1 MTTTFEN
8 SNISNNESSKKLN
21 DIIINKNSNI
31 YSNNEFYNNK
41 NNNTMT
47 DFLKNKNILS
57 KEDNTLNMEE
67 ANKNNNHSECIESEE
82 NKNNNLSSLIKEL
95 NFNNL
100 NEYYE
105 IQSSIFMK
113 KIQKLNLK
121 FYYTTEVFLN
131 DKIIQYPYNKL
142 FLILFKEISLY
153 IEEILRLN
161 KQLSCKNKNE
171 KYYTQKINEYKTK
184 EKEYLSSKQITKNLQ
199 KNIKTLEK
207 NNEKLKNEIIKLN
220 KKINNTNA
228 PSLSPNVNSKSGI
241 WRNTVSGNKQSYND
255 YKKTSNQLYMG
266 HLTEQG
272 SVMSSGSNI
281 LSNRTYFNNKCKN
294 KSKDVNNKNKTN
306 RIHSNSSINSK
317 ATNVSS
323 ANNNNKDIIFLGI
336 NQCEEEINNLN
347 MIENLLMKTYDNN
360 YNKKIVFKGN
370 IKKNYNIFSPEKST
384 RSQGIY
390 TTYKKSFNNY
400 RKKQSSNKSMDPKIS
415 FNIKNTNKI

>member
-1 MTTTFEN
+1 MEKE
-8 SNISNNESSKKLN
+8 SNNDNIEIISESQRQN
-21 DIIINKNSNI
+21 DSMQQ
-31 YSNNEFYNNK
+31 NNEEN
-41 NNNTMT
+41 MT
-47 DFLKNKNILS
+47 
-57 KEDNTLNMEE
+57 EDVIANM
-67 ANKNNNHSECIESEE
+67 
-82 NKNNNLSSLIKEL
+82 IKEIPL
-95 NFNNL
+95 NNL
-100 NEYYE
+100 NDYYDIE
-105 IQSSIFMK
+105 TNLFK
-113 KIQKLNLK
+113 KRIEKLNLK
-121 FYYTTEVFLN
+121 FFWTYESILGEENNNILF
-131 DKIIQYPYNKL
+131 YPYNKL

-281 LSNRTYFNNKCKN
+281 LSNRTYFNNKYKN